1 MSFERPHFLFFQGIV
16 EQNKTRNNEKKSK
29 RKEKKVSVVDDN
41 IWDPMLD
48 DEEDD
53 W

>member
-1 MSFERPHFLFFQGIV
+1 MDVPNFSFFRGRLPGLNSEFNKKTRGRGEGEEKVGIV
-16 EQNKTRNNEKKSK
+16 DE
-29 RKEKKVSVVDDN
+29 N